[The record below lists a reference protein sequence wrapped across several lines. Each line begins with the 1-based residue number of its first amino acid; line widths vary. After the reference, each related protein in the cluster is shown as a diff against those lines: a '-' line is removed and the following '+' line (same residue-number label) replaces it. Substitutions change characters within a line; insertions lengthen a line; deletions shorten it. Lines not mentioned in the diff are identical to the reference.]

1 MSAAGDCCYGATAGG
16 TITELIAVGAADKYL
31 TSDPTITFWRF
42 RYSKYTNFAMESI
55 EQPFTSTVAFGS
67 DVQVTLNRTG
77 DLVFYQYVVIDLPG
91 IRAVSGGDSTCGVS
105 STNFPCF
112 SNDNSPMGACD
123 PCGDESP
130 EDRGC
135 CNSNSAQESPVD
147 DFLGS
152 EDLCTGLAGPWAHY
166 TNAIGQFLIRRA
178 CLVIGGQV
186 IDTLYN
192 DFMFMWEEL
201 AGKVGA
207 RLTEMIGKR
216 YTRVQLIADSFY
228 DRRLWVPL
236 PFSYTQTSGNALPLV
251 SLQFHGVQIS
261 VCFEQLQRC
270 VIQSDC
276 SALVLKTRDCT
287 PLVAQDLS
295 ARLESTYI
303 YLDIQER
310 DRFAVGAFEQLV
322 TQVQMYVTNTRID
335 TVRLQLNFN
344 HPVIELIWAVRR
356 KCQEAKNNHFNYAGK
371 WNLDPVNHVSLRF
384 NNLPRF
390 SGKSGKYFRLVQPYQ
405 HHSLKPD
412 AYIYCYSFALNPE
425 DAQPSGSVN
434 MSRIDNCEL
443 LLDLQPELFDSDG
456 EVTVMVFGR
465 NWNIFRYRQG
475 LGGLAYTN

>member
-1 MSAAGDCCYGATAGG
+1 
-16 TITELIAVGAADKYL
+16 
-31 TSDPTITFWRF
+31 
-42 RYSKYTNFAMESI
+42 
-55 EQPFTSTVAFGS
+55 
-67 DVQVTLNRTG
+67 
-77 DLVFYQYVVIDLPG
+77 
-91 IRAVSGGDSTCGVS
+91 
-105 STNFPCF
+105 
-112 SNDNSPMGACD
+112 
-123 PCGDESP
+123 
-130 EDRGC
+130 
-135 CNSNSAQESPVD
+135 
-147 DFLGS
+147 
-152 EDLCTGLAGPWAHY
+152 
-166 TNAIGQFLIRRA
+166 
-178 CLVIGGQV
+178 
-186 IDTLYN
+186 
-192 DFMFMWEEL
+192 MWEEL

-276 SALVLKTRDCT
+276 NALVLKTRDCT

-295 ARLESTYI
+295 ARLDTTYI

-310 DRFAVGAFEQLV
+310 DRFAVGAFEQLI

-371 WNLDPVNHVSLRF
+371 FNLDPINHVSLRF

-390 SGKSGKYFRLVQPYQ
+390 SGKTGKYFRLVQPYQ
-405 HHSLKPD
+405 HHSLTPD

-443 LLDLQPELFDSDG
+443 LLDLQPELFQGDG

-465 NWNIFRYRQG
+465 NWNIFRYREG